1 MRASVKRMQPHRQ
14 WMYTALAPAGALGC
28 LDAAHDGVRAV
39 AIVVAIVAFLALL
52 ATEPRT
58 DGWA

>member
-1 MRASVKRMQPHRQ
+1 MKRMQPHRQ

-28 LDAAHDGVRAV
+28 LDRAGDWIRAV
-39 AIVVAIVAFLALL
+39 AVVVAIVSFLLLL

-58 DGWA
+58 EGWS